1 MQTQILIRLP
11 IKSIITCTSV
21 SKTWKFLIQNRTFIS
36 THLHHSNNNN
46 HYLLFRLYEDGED
59 IKEQYFLH
67 NDDDFTEHTRF
78 DFPLKSH
85 NDKPIFGVGVVGT
98 CNSMICL
105 SHNTSLCFDEYFLWN
120 PCVRKFVKLPSPNGT
135 LLSSH
140 VGMETRVYM
149 GFGFDSKNNDY
160 KVVRVLF
167 HIQTDIPEYQCEV
180 EVYSLS
186 TGEWRMVTVSLPN
199 CDLFLHTKP
208 KGSVNGALHW
218 LAYRH
223 TDDRNIHCFILAFD
237 LGDEVFREI
246 VLPEIMG
253 FGDGANISVYG
264 NSIAFFLMKE
274 CLNVRRQIIW
284 VMKEYGVVSSWTKV
298 LTIDDYVPGHAEGF
312 RRNGEVLLSTEEGL
326 YASLDLENQ
335 KTKDL
340 GISSDGFFLVGSY
353 VESLVLLD
361 MAANGAVTY

>member
-1 MQTQILIRLP
+1 
-11 IKSIITCTSV
+11 
-21 SKTWKFLIQNRTFIS
+21 
-36 THLHHSNNNN
+36 
-46 HYLLFRLYEDGED
+46 
-59 IKEQYFLH
+59 
-67 NDDDFTEHTRF
+67 
-78 DFPLKSH
+78 
-85 NDKPIFGVGVVGT
+85 
-98 CNSMICL
+98 
-105 SHNTSLCFDEYFLWN
+105 
-120 PCVRKFVKLPSPNGT
+120 
-135 LLSSH
+135 
-140 VGMETRVYM
+140 M

-160 KVVRVLF
+160 KVVSVLF

-199 CDLFLHTKP
+199 CDLFLHTKQ

-264 NSIAFFLMKE
+264 NSIAFFLRKE
-274 CLNVRRQIIW
+274 CLNVSRQIIW

-312 RRNGEVLLSTEEGL
+312 RRNGEVLLSTKEGL

-335 KTKDL
+335 KMKDL